1 MEDKKVMK
9 NMEYWKK
16 KNNIPGIEALKDS
29 GLTDGRAGSSPFQLN
44 PVMTSITNVLDKV
57 KKPQTSSI
65 GGVIDGGVGNTNDA
79 LSTKIDEKI
88 DEKVE
93 QAVSGDDGSGLTMK
107 SPIYAGVETKEARG
121 EMMGDIDKVDPD
133 APGTKGK
140 PGYEP
145 PVKRSE
151 LDAKGKAIFD
161 KNNNKQED
169 SAQDFE
175 NIKNDHDVD
184 DNGIPQTDPEGYW
197 KKAAKHGI
205 YPKGKSPSKIYS
217 KEGAPGEY

>member
-44 PVMTSITNVLDKV
+44 PVMTSTTNVLDKV

-121 EMMGDIDKVDPD
+121 EMMGDID
-133 APGTKGK
+133 
-140 PGYEP
+140 
-145 PVKRSE
+145 
-151 LDAKGKAIFD
+151 
-161 KNNNKQED
+161 NKQEA